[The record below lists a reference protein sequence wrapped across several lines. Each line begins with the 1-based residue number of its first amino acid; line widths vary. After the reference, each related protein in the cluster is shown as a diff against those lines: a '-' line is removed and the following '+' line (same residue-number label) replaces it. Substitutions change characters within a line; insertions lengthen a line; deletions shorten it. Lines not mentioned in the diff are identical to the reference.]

1 MTEMTPKERPPQ
13 IGTGAEI
20 RSRAARVGAR
30 QTKPPRDFNPAFRA
44 RILREVDEARA
55 SGEKGAL
62 AALLRREG
70 ITRSNLWHW
79 ERARERDEKAAAS
92 RNRRGRPRTKNPL
105 ADTVAS
111 LEREV
116 ERLKKD
122 LYKAEVVIDVQK
134 KLSSLL
140 GIAMPKPP
148 EDDDKP

>member
-1 MTEMTPKERPPQ
+1 MTEMGTKDRPPQ
-13 IGTGAEI
+13 AGTGAEI
-20 RSRAARVGAR
+20 RGRAPRVGPR
-30 QTKPPRDFNPAFRA
+30 QTKPPREFTPAYRA

-55 SGEKGAL
+55 SGEKGAI

-70 ITRSNLWHW
+70 LVRSLLWQW
-79 ERARERDEKAAAS
+79 ERARDRDEKAAQS
-92 RNRRGRPRTKNPL
+92 RSRRGRPRTKNPL
-105 ADTVAS
+105 ADTVAN

-140 GIAMPKPP
+140 GIAMPTPSEEDEKP
-148 EDDDKP
+148 